1 MVAGAKR
8 TSVVNKPSLVDYG
21 DFRFLIIDSPNDLNV
36 EAYTQ
41 ELCRYKVAHVAR
53 ACERNYS
60 PGAFEKA
67 GIRVHELEFEDGAPP
82 PEEIL
87 SEWLD
92 LVAACMTRASKNKE
106 TYLGSGERIAVH
118 CVAGLGRAPMLVAV
132 ALIEFA
138 GMDASEAVDFIRE
151 RRRGAINTKQLRW
164 LINYQPTRRGAA
176 GECCV
181 IA

>member
-1 MVAGAKR
+1 MPSTA
-8 TSVVNKPSLVDYG
+8 VVNKPSLVDSG
-21 DFRFLIIDSPNDLNV
+21 DLRFLIIDSPNEMNV

-41 ELCRYKVAHVAR
+41 ELCKYKVAHVAR
-53 ACERNYS
+53 ACECNYS
-60 PGAFEKA
+60 AAAFEKA

-82 PEEIL
+82 PEDIL
-87 SEWLD
+87 EKWLD
-92 LVAACMTRASKNKE
+92 LVAACFTKGPSKE
-106 TYLGSGERIAVH
+106 MYLGNGERIAVH

-132 ALIEFA
+132 ALIEYG

-164 LINYQPTRRGAA
+164 LIKYEPTRRG
-176 GECCV
+176 GMGDCCV